1 MGFSHSLNHPLQ
13 AILLAMPTI
22 LIAIAC
28 PNLAT
33 RSKKNMK
40 LVAWSIY
47 ALLTS
52 LQLVNTLFYECLN
65 VHTTFALAMASKL
78 STWILA

>member
-1 MGFSHSLNHPLQ
+1 MGFNHSLDHPFQ

-22 LIAIAC
+22 VIAITC

-47 ALLTS
+47 ALLTL
-52 LQLVNTLFYECLN
+52 LQLFNTLFYECLN
-65 VHTTFALAMASKL
+65 VHTTFALAIHSKL